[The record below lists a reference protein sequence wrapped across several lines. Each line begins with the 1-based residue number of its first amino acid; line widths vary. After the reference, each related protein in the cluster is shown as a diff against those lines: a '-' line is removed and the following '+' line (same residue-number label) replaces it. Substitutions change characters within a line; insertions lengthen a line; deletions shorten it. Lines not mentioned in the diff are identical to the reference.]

1 MGRGD
6 VGSAGLS
13 AVAAPSYGPAGGR
26 ISWHDVPIDALRP
39 ALVGAVTTSGSAAVR
54 MGLQTGS
61 DERLVLPTDCAPSR
75 RLQGVSSVCLSPRA
89 ERARAPRRTPL
100 PYHLVVRQRGGR
112 SRCDRCS
119 HPRQGSTCRR
129 TGPYNRYASR
139 GCRRNRRCT
148 PPQCRHYR
156 GRPAS
161 GR

>member
-1 MGRGD
+1 MMRKGNLR
-6 VGSAGLS
+6 SPGLS
-13 AVAAPSYGPAGGR
+13 AVAAPSCGPAAGR
-26 ISWHDVPIDALRP
+26 TSWPGVLVAALRP
-39 ALVGAVTTSGSAAVR
+39 ALVGTVTPSGSAAVE
-54 MGLQTGS
+54 MGLQTGG
-61 DERLVLPTDCAPSR
+61 DERLVPPTDRASPGGFKGYPPSACLYGR
-75 RLQGVSSVCLSPRA
+75 KGQGCPCH
-89 ERARAPRRTPL
+89 T
-100 PYHLVVRQRGGR
+100 HLGVRQRGGR

-129 TGPYNRYASR
+129 TGPCNRYARR